1 MGHHRQAQKAVKKQR
16 DAVDDHKG
24 RDADSHRGSCRS
36 GGAVDLI
43 ADVGGAVHRHGA
55 GRRLGDGDHIQ
66 KFLSGHPL
74 FFLDEFV
81 LQQGDHGIAAA
92 KGKRADLQECPEQGR
107 NFFHSGSLPKTNRLF
122 VPCLLTISPCRPPV
136 KNRPARRESISVQKA
151 AQLFSFSARHGILNA
166 DTRCYRKEVLFYEN
180 RIDHCG
186 Q

>member
-24 RDADSHRGSCRS
+24 RDAAGHCGSCRS

-74 FFLDEFV
+74 LFLDEFV

-92 KGKRADLQECPEQGR
+92 KGERADLQECPEQGR
-107 NFFHSGSLPKTNRLF
+107 NFFHSGSLPKQIVCLFHASLLYRPAARLSRIT
-122 VPCLLTISPCRPPV
+122 PPAENGPPCR
-136 KNRPARRESISVQKA
+136 KRRSSSLSPRGMV
-151 AQLFSFSARHGILNA
+151 
-166 DTRCYRKEVLFYEN
+166 Y
-180 RIDHCG
+180 
-186 Q
+186 